1 MKHIRV
7 LDLRICLLLMT
18 FIHQVHSDRLK
29 AHLDLD
35 TNMEFMSRQDAIF
48 PMPITF
54 AHTLSLFSNKSSQWY
69 LPSSGCLGRR
79 RGTNRHPR
87 HSRSRRLRRHPRQL
101 LPERRGFPLRLF
113 DYGGRQLPVYP
124 RVQRTDSQGERR
136 RRIHS
141 IYLGKLLIQ
150 RN

>member
-1 MKHIRV
+1 MSSCNNKYCPNV
-7 LDLRICLLLMT
+7 LIFSQGTEKKSVVHDCL
-18 FIHQVHSDRLK
+18 IP
-29 AHLDLD
+29 
-35 TNMEFMSRQDAIF
+35 MS
-48 PMPITF
+48 MTF
-54 AHTLSLFSNKSSQWY
+54 AHILSMFSNMY
-69 LPSSGCLGRR
+69 LLYLGCLGRR

-87 HSRSRRLRRHPRQL
+87 HGRSRRLRCHPRQL
-101 LPERRGFPLRLF
+101 LPEWRGFPLRLF